1 MSNWDILKKAI
12 SDVIKTNGNQEITGA
27 SLQSV
32 LLNIVAN
39 TGANATF
46 AGIAT
51 PTINPGA
58 PDGPVFYLASKA
70 GIYSNFDGIEIQFG
84 EFSILKWET
93 TWKKIRINPFIES
106 SIYADYIQE
115 IYIRGNTEDVGVA
128 TLTAD
133 NSGIQILLK
142 TKTSMAAYLSDSNGI
157 KLGKVYHIPEYNN
170 SGIDAYIV
178 IRKKVSTSSD
188 TVFFSDAAYNI
199 ACSPKILEYLSLSSF
214 DFANNFYK
222 ISDNKVICSHISNLF
237 VKASQTDNISV
248 GLYKWHNADNSMHLY
263 LFKNGSAFAKLI
275 IDDTTTGLIPGNV
288 YKLNTY
294 DDSED
299 FAYIVFNDGI
309 TDSNIEINNVPLNNS
324 AIRSYS
330 KNPIIE
336 AYILNA
342 LNGNNKKT
350 NKNWT
355 SNSEFNLY
363 IEELYIPNLTTEYGD
378 DCSVYRVESTST
390 ATSLFLKTKSDA
402 FFVIEYKDTT
412 EFYYKS
418 SAIMPLYD
426 SAKALLIG
434 WAKIAYLGSDYNVDG
449 YGKINTSLVEDI
461 NNSPCIKKMLQAPEQ
476 LILMGDSIL
485 GQPAKNSMPDILR
498 GITEARVWNITC
510 GGCTMALRNMS
521 YYDDFSFTS
530 LIDSLVSKNFT
541 SQEAAISNRG
551 SEPDFSVQLQ
561 NCKQIDLSLPTVIV
575 CNYINNDL
583 TTNVP
588 IGTLWGYTDTID
600 GYNKNTFCG
609 AQNYGVQK
617 LLAAYPYIKIIF
629 LTDSYRWRLQAG
641 SGVSV
646 PPYLYHNKN
655 NDTAEKYVQAEKDN
669 CKRLGIKCYDFGN
682 YGVRNAFAMDYSTT
696 DGTHCNAYGFQ
707 ELAKYIHNIYKNTK

>member
-93 TWKKIRINPFIES
+93 TWEKIRINPFIES

-128 TLTAD
+128 ILIAD
-133 NSGIQILLK
+133 NDGIQIMLK
-142 TKTSMAAYLSDSNGI
+142 TKTSIVSYLSEPNSVE
-157 KLGKVYHIPEYNN
+157 LGKVYHIPEYDN

-178 IRKKVSTSSD
+178 ISKNVKKSSN
-188 TVFFSDAAYNI
+188 TVFFNDAAYNI

-222 ISDNKVICSHISNLF
+222 ICDNKVICSHISNLF
-237 VKASQTDNISV
+237 VKASSTDNISV
-248 GLYKWHNADNSMHLY
+248 GLYRWHTINNNMILF
-263 LFKNGSAFAKLI
+263 LFKNGNGFAKLA
-275 IDDTTTGLIPGNV
+275 IDDTNTGLVAGKI
-288 YKLNTY
+288 YKLDTY
-294 DDSED
+294 DGSKDS
-299 FAYIVFNDGI
+299 AYVVFNDGI
-309 TDSNIEINNVPLNNS
+309 TDSNIEISNVPLNNNT
-324 AIRSYS
+324 IRSYS

-336 AYILNA
+336 THVLNA
-342 LNGNNKKT
+342 LDNDNDND

-355 SNSEFNLY
+355 SNNEFNLY
-363 IEELYIPNLTTEYGD
+363 IEELFIPELTSRYGNN
-378 DCSVYRVESTST
+378 CSVYRVTSKST
-390 ATSLFLKTKSDA
+390 AVHLFLKTESGA
-402 FFVIEYKDTT
+402 FFVVAAKDVTD
-412 EFYYKS
+412 FYYKS
-418 SAIMPLYD
+418 SAIVPLYD
-426 SAKALLIG
+426 NTNTRLIG
-434 WAKIAYLGSDYNVDG
+434 WAKIVYLGKDYSEDD
-449 YGKINTSLVEDI
+449 YGKINASLVENI
-461 NNSPCIKKMLQAPEQ
+461 NNSPSIKKMLQAPEQ

-485 GQPAKNSMPDILR
+485 GYPQENSMPDILR
-498 GITEARVWNITC
+498 GITEARVWNIAC
-510 GGCTMALRNMS
+510 SGCTMALRNMS
-521 YYDDFSFTS
+521 YYDEFSFTT

-588 IGTLWGYTDTID
+588 IGTLWEYTNTID

>member
-1 MSNWDILKKAI
+1 MAYWDNLKKTI
-12 SDVIKTNGNQEITGA
+12 TDVIKTNGNQEITGA

-51 PTINPGA
+51 PTVNPGV
-58 PDGPVFYLASKA
+58 PDGPVFYIASKA

-128 TLTAD
+128 ILVAD
-133 NSGIQILLK
+133 NSEIQILLK
-142 TKTSMAAYLSDSNGI
+142 TKSSNAAYLSEPNGI
-157 KLGKVYHIPEYNN
+157 ELGKVYHIPEYGN

-178 IRKKVSTSSD
+178 IGKKVKNSSD
-188 TVFFSDAAYNI
+188 TVFFNDAAYNI

-248 GLYKWHNADNSMHLY
+248 GLYKWHKADNSMHLY

-275 IDDTTTGLIPGNV
+275 IGDTTTGLIPGNV

-294 DDSED
+294 DGSED
-299 FAYIVFNDGI
+299 SVYVVFNNGI
-309 TDSNIEINNVPLNNS
+309 TDSNIEISNAPLNNS

-336 AYILNA
+336 AYMLNA
-342 LNGNNKKT
+342 LNDYNKKV

-355 SNSEFNLY
+355 DNDEFNLY
-363 IEELYIPNLTTEYGD
+363 IEELFIPELTSRYGNN
-378 DCSVYRVESTST
+378 CSVYRMVSKSTQVQ
-390 ATSLFLKTKSDA
+390 LFLKTESGA
-402 FFVIEYKDTT
+402 FFVVMFKDITD
-412 EFYYKS
+412 FYYKS
-418 SAIMPLYD
+418 NAIVPLYD
-426 SAKALLIG
+426 NTNAHLIG
-434 WAKIAYLGSDYNVDG
+434 WAKIVYLGKDYSEDG
-449 YGKINTSLVEDI
+449 YGKISASLVENI
-461 NNSPCIKKMLQAPEQ
+461 NNSPSIKKMLQAPEQ

-485 GQPAKNSMPDILR
+485 GYPQENSMPDILR
-498 GITEARVWNITC
+498 GITETRVWNIAC
-510 GGCTMALRNMS
+510 GGCTMALRSMS
-521 YYDDFSFTS
+521 YYDEFSFTT

-588 IGTLWGYTDTID
+588 IGTLWEYTNTID
-600 GYNKNTFCG
+600 SYNKNTFCG

-617 LLAAYPYIKIIF
+617 LLAAYPHIKIIF
-629 LTDSYRWRLQAG
+629 LTDSYRWRQQAG

-669 CKRLGIKCYDFGN
+669 CKRLGIKCYDFWN

-696 DGTHCNAYGFQ
+696 DGTHCNPYGFQ
-707 ELAKYIHNIYKNTK
+707 ELAKYIHNIYKNAK

>member
-27 SLQSV
+27 LLQSV
-32 LLNIVAN
+32 LLNIVTN

-51 PTINPGA
+51 PTVNPGV
-58 PDGPVFYLASKA
+58 PDGSVFYLASKA
-70 GIYSNFDGIEIQFG
+70 GIYSNFGGIEIQFG

-128 TLTAD
+128 TLVAD
-133 NSGIQILLK
+133 NSEIQILLK
-142 TKTSMAAYLSDSNGI
+142 TKTSVVAYLSEPNGI
-157 KLGKVYHIPEYNN
+157 ELGKVYHIPEYGN

-178 IRKKVSTSSD
+178 IGKKVKKSSD
-188 TVFFSDAAYNI
+188 TVFFNDAAYNI
-199 ACSPKILEYLSLSSF
+199 ACSPKIL
-214 DFANNFYK
+214 
-222 ISDNKVICSHISNLF
+222 
-237 VKASQTDNISV
+237 
-248 GLYKWHNADNSMHLY
+248 
-263 LFKNGSAFAKLI
+263 
-275 IDDTTTGLIPGNV
+275 
-288 YKLNTY
+288 
-294 DDSED
+294 
-299 FAYIVFNDGI
+299 
-309 TDSNIEINNVPLNNS
+309 
-324 AIRSYS
+324 
-330 KNPIIE
+330 

-342 LNGNNKKT
+342 LNGDNKKT

-355 SNSEFNLY
+355 SDDEFNLY
-363 IEELYIPNLTTEYGD
+363 IEELFIPELTSRYGNN
-378 DCSVYRVESTST
+378 CSVYRVTSK
-390 ATSLFLKTKSDA
+390 SNYVELFLKTESGA
-402 FFVIEYKDTT
+402 LFAITYKDITD
-412 EFYYKS
+412 FYYKS

-426 SAKALLIG
+426 NTNTHLIG
-434 WAKIAYLGSDYNVDG
+434 WAKIVYLGKDYSKDIDG
-449 YGKINTSLVEDI
+449 YGKINASLVENI
-461 NNSPCIKKMLQAPEQ
+461 NNSPSIKKMLQAPEQ

-485 GQPAKNSMPDILR
+485 GYPQYNSMPDILR
-498 GITEARVWNITC
+498 GITEAKVWNIAC
-510 GGCTMALRNMS
+510 SGCTMALRNMS
-521 YYDDFSFTS
+521 YYDEFSFTT

-575 CNYINNDL
+575 CDYINNDL
-583 TTNVP
+583 ATNVP
-588 IGTLWGYTDTID
+588 IGTLWEYTNTID

-617 LLAAYPYIKIIF
+617 LLAAYPHIKIIF
-629 LTDSYRWRLQAG
+629 LTDSYRWRPQAG

>member
-115 IYIRGNTEDVGVA
+115 IYIRGNTEDVGIT
-128 TLTAD
+128 TLVAD
-133 NSGIQILLK
+133 NSEIQIALK
-142 TKTSMAAYLSDSNGI
+142 TKTSIVAYLSEHNGVE
-157 KLGKVYHIPEYNN
+157 LGKVYHIPEYDY

-178 IRKKVSTSSD
+178 IGKKVKNSSD
-188 TVFFSDAAYNI
+188 TVFFNDAAYNI
-199 ACSPKILEYLSLSSF
+199 ACSPKIL
-214 DFANNFYK
+214 
-222 ISDNKVICSHISNLF
+222 
-237 VKASQTDNISV
+237 
-248 GLYKWHNADNSMHLY
+248 
-263 LFKNGSAFAKLI
+263 
-275 IDDTTTGLIPGNV
+275 
-288 YKLNTY
+288 
-294 DDSED
+294 
-299 FAYIVFNDGI
+299 
-309 TDSNIEINNVPLNNS
+309 
-324 AIRSYS
+324 
-330 KNPIIE
+330 

-342 LNGNNKKT
+342 LNVDNKKT

-378 DCSVYRVESTST
+378 DCSVYRVKSMSTE
-390 ATSLFLKTKSDA
+390 TSLFLKTKSGA
-402 FFVIEYKDTT
+402 FFVIDYKDTT

-426 SAKALLIG
+426 NTNAHLIG
-434 WAKIAYLGSDYNVDG
+434 WAKIAYLGSDYSVDG

-485 GQPAKNSMPDILR
+485 GQPAKNPMPDILR
-498 GITEARVWNITC
+498 GITGDKVWNIAC

-588 IGTLWGYTDTID
+588 IGTLWEYTNTID
-600 GYNKNTFCG
+600 SYNKNTFCG

-629 LTDSYRWRLQAG
+629 ITDSYRWRPQAG